1 MTDNQYHYA
10 FDAEYSGIPR
20 ELLTVAEIFPF
31 ATRDDTKGII
41 TNVLWDTGATH
52 SSLST
57 KIVQDLGLK
66 SIDTTVVHGVNSS
79 KVADIVI
86 ASIRFSSSI
95 FLTGKRFSV
104 NEIPGADVL
113 IGMDI
118 IMLGD
123 FAISNGEGE
132 TLFSFVIPP
141 LKNKVSFTEKANAIN
156 DRLSR
161 GKKPSL

>member
-41 TNVLWDTGATH
+41 ANVLWDTGATH

-79 KVADIVI
+79 KVADVVI
-86 ASIRFSSSI
+86 ASIRFSDSI

-123 FAISNGEGE
+123 FAISNGEGK
-132 TLFSFVIPP
+132 TLFSFVIQPF
-141 LKNKVSFTEKANAIN
+141 KNKVSFTEEANAIN

-161 GKKPSL
+161 GKKP

>member
-1 MTDNQYHYA
+1 MPDNQYHYA

-20 ELLTVAEIFPF
+20 ELTTVAQIFPF
-31 ATRDDTKGII
+31 ATRDDTKSVT
-41 TNVLWDTGATH
+41 TNILWDTGATH
-52 SSLST
+52 SSLT
-57 KIVQDLGLK
+57 NKIVQYLGLK
-66 SIDTTVVHGVNSS
+66 SIDTAIVHGVNSS
-79 KVADIVI
+79 KVTDVVI
-86 ASIRFSSSI
+86 ASIRLSDSI

-123 FAISNGEGE
+123 FAISNSEGK
-132 TLFSFVIPP
+132 TRFSFVIPP
-141 LKNKVSFTEKANAIN
+141 FKNKISFTEKANDIN

-161 GKKPSL
+161 GKKI